1 MAIIWTF
8 HYYSCAEQLRLPP
21 PFLKGRPGGIL
32 IFKEKSMTYE
42 TIEYQVTEP
51 GIGLLSLNRPRI
63 YNSVNHR
70 MMEELEGF
78 WQERLHDLDTHVII
92 LCGNGDKGFCA
103 GLDMRDFMKSA
114 PQMTVDQHYAFQ
126 VRLARLLVAMRRAP
140 QPIICA
146 VHGAGA
152 GLGFSFAMASDV
164 RVISPDARFSAA
176 YINIGLGGADMAC
189 SYFLPRLI
197 GAGRAYE
204 FMLTGNFMA
213 AQEALQLGFASRIV
227 ERDKL
232 LETALELARTM
243 NSKNPMGLRLTK
255 EAINVNLDAAGLE
268 QALQLE
274 DRNQTLLVTRS
285 LLDKGEKK
293 GKYF

>member
-1 MAIIWTF
+1 MD
-8 HYYSCAEQLRLPP
+8 
-21 PFLKGRPGGIL
+21 
-32 IFKEKSMTYE
+32 YE
-42 TIEYQVTEP
+42 TLEYARKEA

-63 YNSVNHR
+63 YNSVNHK
-70 MMEELEGF
+70 MMEELESF
-78 WQERLHDLDTHVII
+78 WHERFHDLETHVII
-92 LCGNGDKGFCA
+92 LRGNGEKGFCA
-103 GLDMRDFMKSA
+103 GLDVREHMKNS
-114 PQMTVDQHYAFQ
+114 PQMNVDQHYAFQ
-126 VRLARLLVAMRRAP
+126 VRLARLLLAMRRAP
-140 QPIICA
+140 QPIVCA
-146 VHGAGA
+146 VHGAAA

-204 FMLTGNFMA
+204 FMLTGNFMS
-213 AQEALQLGFASRIV
+213 AQEAMSLGFASRLV
-227 ERDKL
+227 ESDKL

-255 EAINVNLDAAGLE
+255 EAINVNLDAVGLE
-268 QALQLE
+268 QALQME
-274 DRNQTLLVTRS
+274 DRNQILLVARA
-285 LLDKGEKK
+285 LVDKGEKK